1 MKVLKIILLCHYSKK
16 YIESFGFG
24 WRNPLSGQNNLL
36 FSLALCDIFSIGIP
50 NASRRDCEELRGIYS
65 FSFLTVP
72 CRHFFS
78 KFSPFF
84 LHVSILLPN
93 YTIATI
99 YMWSI
104 PHLVDLQIENIRR
117 FAFHVFLPLVVDH
130 MYVVAD
136 EEVRSAFFRTLSS
149 TAPDGIIHWAL
160 SFCSRLLLMW
170 SSMMRLRRILPVVGQ
185 NAVKEM

>member
-36 FSLALCDIFSIGIP
+36 FSLALCDIFFYRHPEGIAR
-50 NASRRDCEELRGIYS
+50 NCEEFIPFHSLRFLADIFFKIFAIFLARLNLIAYLYHRYDIYVEHS
-65 FSFLTVP
+65 TS
-72 CRHFFS
+72 C
-78 KFSPFF
+78 
-84 LHVSILLPN
+84 
-93 YTIATI
+93 
-99 YMWSI
+99 
-104 PHLVDLQIENIRR
+104 R
-117 FAFHVFLPLVVDH
+117 FANWKYTAVRLPRFFLPLVVDH